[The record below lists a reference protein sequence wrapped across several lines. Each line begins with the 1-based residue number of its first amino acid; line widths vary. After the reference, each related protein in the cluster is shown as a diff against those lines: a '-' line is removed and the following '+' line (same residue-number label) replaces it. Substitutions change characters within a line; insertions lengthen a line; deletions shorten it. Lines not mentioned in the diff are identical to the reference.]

1 MSEKNGLPTGKH
13 TLVEEGT
20 EFKGTMSSSC
30 PIVVMG
36 KVEGDVAGPVIHIT
50 PSGVVA
56 GVVKVKELHSAGE
69 LAGEIEADTVQISG
83 KVRDRTVIR
92 ARSLDVSLNAAKG
105 GMQVVFGECEL
116 AIGSEPNKEA
126 AIAAAIAPPAGPAPA
141 TTEPGKPAAAEPGKP
156 ATTAEPAAT
165 AKPAAAAEPGKP
177 GAAEPAKPGPPSK
190 PGATAAAAASPAGEA
205 APAAEA
211 DDAAAKRRRG
221 AQPPPS

>member
-1 MSEKNGLPTGKH
+1 MSDKSGLPTGKH

-92 ARSLDVSLNAAKG
+92 ARSLDVSINAAKG

-116 AIGSEPNKEA
+116 AIGNEPNKEA
-126 AIAAAIAPPAGPAPA
+126 AIAAAVAPPPVATAAASPEPTKAAGP
-141 TTEPGKPAAAEPGKP
+141 EPTKPV
-156 ATTAEPAAT
+156 AEPA
-165 AKPAAAAEPGKP
+165 KAAGPGKP
-177 GAAEPAKPGPPSK
+177 GAP
-190 PGATAAAAASPAGEA
+190 ATAAAAPAAADA
-205 APAAEA
+205 APAAET

-221 AQPPPS
+221 AQLPPS